1 VWRTKTENDK
11 ELSMK
16 KKRTIEKIDRER
28 KCKVI
33 TQIKQTYTERE
44 RKNEKEAVKMKG
56 RIDGERDEETDR
68 GND

>member
-1 VWRTKTENDK
+1 MWRTKTENDK